1 MIDCSRRKYF
11 RKADLGAGYNVLKVT
26 ILIKTPA
33 MNRDLFRAQ
42 VFRSSLFK
50 KKETNLKPGFEP
62 MIYCLDAP
70 ATNLKKKTLHR

>member
-42 VFRSSLFK
+42 VFRSSLLK
-50 KKETNLKPGFEP
+50 KRNQSQTRFRTHDLLPGCPGYKFE
-62 MIYCLDAP
+62 
-70 ATNLKKKTLHR
+70 KKTLHR